1 MCTAIIFSP
10 KDHYFGRNLDLEISF
25 GQQVVITP
33 RNYPFKFRQMPD
45 MKQHYAMTGIALI
58 SDNYPL
64 YFDAANEK
72 GLGMAGLNYPD
83 NAVYQEVAKGK
94 DNISPFEFIPWVLSQ
109 CADVAEAKALI
120 KKINLVKINFSA
132 KMQLSPL
139 HWLIADKTG
148 DAITVECD
156 HDGLHVYDNPIG
168 CLTNNPQFPKQLTNL
183 DNYADLSP
191 AMPAN
196 NFAKEINFNGYSRG
210 LGSHNLPGGMD
221 SESRFVR
228 VAFNK
233 FNAPKAD
240 SEAENV
246 ATYFHILHSVEQQ
259 KGLDEVAPGQFEYTI
274 YSDGTNLDTGVFY
287 YTTYNHQQITKVDMN
302 KEDLTASELI
312 TYPINEKIVFDQA
325 N

>member
-1 MCTAIIFSP
+1 MCTSIIFSP

-25 GQQVVITP
+25 GQQVVIAP
-33 RNYPFKFRQMPD
+33 RNFNFKFRKMPD
-45 MKQHYAMTGIALI
+45 MKKHYAMVGIALV

-83 NAVYQEVAKGK
+83 NFHACDVEENK
-94 DNISPFEFIPWVLSQ
+94 DNITPFEFIPWVLGQ
-109 CADVAEAKALI
+109 CSAVQDAKKLLA
-120 KKINLVKINFSA
+120 KMNLVNINFSDQ
-132 KMQLSPL
+132 MQISPL
-139 HWLIADKTG
+139 HWLIADKAG
-148 DAITVECD
+148 NSITVESD
-156 HDGLHVYDNPIG
+156 IDGLHVYDNPVG

-183 DNYADLSP
+183 DNYASLSP
-191 AMPAN
+191 AMPVN
-196 NFAKEINFNGYSRG
+196 TFSKEINFNGYSRG

-233 FNAPKAD
+233 FNAPKHD
-240 SEAENV
+240 TEEENV
-246 ATYFHILHSVEQQ
+246 DTYFHILHSVEQQ
-259 KGLDEVAPGQFEYTI
+259 KGLDEVAPGKFEYTI

-287 YTTYNHQQITKVDMN
+287 YTTYTNKRITKVDMN
-302 KEDLTASELI
+302 KENLEATSLI
-312 TYPINEKIVFDQA
+312 TYPINEAIKFDEE

>member
-1 MCTAIIFSP
+1 MCTSIIFSP
-10 KDHYFGRNLDLEISF
+10 KDHYFGRNLDLEVSF
-25 GQQVVITP
+25 GQQVVVTP
-33 RNYPFKFRQMPD
+33 RNYNFKFRKMPD
-45 MKQHYAMTGIALI
+45 MKKHFAMVGIALVA
-58 SDNYPL
+58 DEYPL

-83 NAVYQEVAKGK
+83 NFHAFEVEDGK
-94 DNISPFEFIPWVLSQ
+94 DNISPFEFIPWVLGQ
-109 CADVAEAKALI
+109 CATVDEAKKLLE
-120 KKINLVKINFSA
+120 KINLVNINFSE

-148 DAITVECD
+148 KSITVESD
-156 HDGLHVYDNPIG
+156 IDGLHVYDNPIG

-183 DNYADLSP
+183 DNYANLSP
-191 AMPAN
+191 AMPEN
-196 NFAKEINFNGYSRG
+196 TFSKEINFNGYSRG

-233 FNAPKAD
+233 FNAPKFD
-240 SEAENV
+240 TEEENV
-246 ATYFHILHSVEQQ
+246 DTYFHILHSVEQQ

-287 YTTYNHQQITKVDMN
+287 YTTYTNKRITKVDMN
-302 KEDLTASELI
+302 KLDLDSDQMTV
-312 TYPINEKIVFDQA
+312 YPINDKITFDEE